1 VFTLVDVTVLVAVL
15 LVVAVLVFV
24 VFTVL
29 VELEVLLVSIKLA
42 DPYPLDIELWLIKVC
57 AIAAPAIE
65 RASNPAVIILF
76 IVVHLR
82 V

>member
-1 VFTLVDVTVLVAVL
+1 M
-15 LVVAVLVFV
+15 AVLVFV

-29 VELEVLLVSIKLA
+29 FELEVLLVSIKLA

-57 AIAAPAIE
+57 ASAAPAME